1 MLDSTTKRRIDDA
14 RDILVGKIPDP
25 KSQVEQITIA
35 LIYKFMDDMDTE
47 SEELGGTAKF
57 FVGDYKKYSWRKVFN
72 KTRGG
77 QEILLDYRE
86 ALQKMSENPSLPSI
100 FHTIFRQAYLPYNDP
115 ETLKEFLKIIDQFD
129 YDHSEKLGDAFE
141 YLLSV
146 LGSQGDAGQFRT
158 PRHIIDFMVNIVEPK
173 KNETILDPA
182 CGTAGFL
189 ISSYKYILKSNSSE
203 GKSNGDLLTPDERK
217 RLSENI
223 SGYDIS
229 PDMVRLSLVNMYLH
243 RITEPKIIEYDTL
256 TSDMKWNEYFD
267 VIFANPP
274 FMSPKGGIKPHS
286 RFSVQSKRS
295 EALFVDYIAEH
306 LTTTGRGAVIVP
318 EGVIFK
324 SDTAFTKLRKMLIDD
339 NYLYGVISLPSG
351 VFNPYSGVKTSI
363 LLFDKVISKLT
374 DKILF
379 AKIENDGFSLG
390 SQRRPIDG
398 SQLDTITSMIK
409 EFRIMLHQGKE
420 FVSDL
425 CTLVEKTKIA
435 GNGDYNLSGER
446 YSAEITTNSKFRFV
460 SLGDRELFDIQSG
473 GTPDSKNKSF
483 WNGNIHWATLVD
495 LPANENITT
504 IDRTERTITEAGLKN
519 SSAKLLPVESVLVSS
534 RATIGRIAINNIE
547 IATNQGFK
555 NIVIKDKTQVY
566 HKYIAYAMT
575 RLRPQMESLAIGG
588 TFKEI
593 SKSNFMTLKI
603 PLPTLEEQRAIVA
616 EIESYQRIIDAARI
630 IIDNYRPQITIDP
643 NWQMVELGKVC
654 DINPKKSE
662 IKNMPESMDV
672 AFVPMSDIN
681 ENNISFSHKETK
693 KLSEVYSGYT
703 YFKNGDVL
711 LSKVTPCFENGK
723 AGLASNL
730 TNGIGFGSS
739 EFYVL
744 RAKESVLPQW
754 VYICIKEPKFQEQGK
769 NSMTGT
775 GGLQRIPKDFIQN
788 WKIPLPDLKTQHQI
802 ISEIER
808 EQVTVNSAKKL
819 IEIFTK
825 KITNRIA
832 QIWNE

>member
-1 MLDSTTKRRIDDA
+1 MLDAATKRRIDDA

-86 ALQKMSENPSLPSI
+86 ALQKMSENPSLPTI

-158 PRHIIDFMVNIVEPK
+158 PRHIIDFMVELVEPK
-173 KNETILDPA
+173 KGETILDPA

-189 ISSYKYILKSNSSE
+189 ISAYKYILKHNSSE
-203 GKSNGDLLTPDERK
+203 GKDKGDLLTPDERK

-243 RITEPKIIEYDTL
+243 KITEPKITEYDTL
-256 TSDMKWNEYFD
+256 TSDTKWNEYFD
-267 VIFANPP
+267 VVLANPP

-295 EALFVDYIAEH
+295 EALFVDYITEH
-306 LTTTGRGAVIVP
+306 LTITGRGAVIVP

-324 SDTAFTKLRKMLIDD
+324 SDTAFTKLRKMLVEDH
-339 NYLYGVISLPSG
+339 YLYGVISLPSG

-379 AKIENDGFSLG
+379 AKVENDGFGLG
-390 SQRRPIDG
+390 AQRRPVEG
-398 SQLDTITSMIK
+398 SQLESIVSAIK
-409 EFRIMLHQGKE
+409 EFKIQLHRGEE
-420 FVSDL
+420 FESSV
-425 CTLVEKTKIA
+425 CTFVEKSKIA
-435 GNGDYNLSGER
+435 ESCDYNLSGER
-446 YSAEITTNSKFRFV
+446 YFNLKPSTHSRHNIVR
-460 SLGDRELFDIQSG
+460 LGDVLKTSSG
-473 GTPDSKNKSF
+473 GTPSKDVAEYYE
-483 WNGNIHWATLVD
+483 NGTIPWLRSGEVSQGYIHSA
-495 LPANENITT
+495 EIC
-504 IDRTERTITEAGLKN
+504 ITESALQN
-519 SSAKLLPVESVLVSS
+519 SSAKMFPVNTVLIAMYGATAGQVGILKFES
-534 RATIGRIAINNIE
+534 
-547 IATNQGFK
+547 ATNQAICGILPDK
-555 NIVIKDKTQVY
+555 NILPEYIYYILKSQKDELIRISTGGAQPNISQAIIKDIK
-566 HKYIAYAMT
+566 
-575 RLRPQMESLAIGG
+575 
-588 TFKEI
+588 F
-593 SKSNFMTLKI
+593 
-603 PLPTLEEQRAIVA
+603 PLLPIEEQRAIVA
-616 EIESYQRIIDAARI
+616 EIEGYQKIIDAACTI
-630 IIDNYRPQITIDP
+630 ADNYRPQITIDP
-643 NWQMVELGKVC
+643 NWQMVELGEVIKLSSG
-654 DINPKKSE
+654 NGLTSRE
-662 IKNMPESMDV
+662 IKEGNYP
-672 AFVPMSDIN
+672 I
-681 ENNISFSHKETK
+681 
-693 KLSEVYSGYT
+693 YG
-703 YFKNGDVL
+703 G
-711 LSKVTPCFENGK
+711 
-723 AGLASNL
+723 
-730 TNGIGFGSS
+730 NGIISYHNEYFVEEPTIVIGRVGAYCGSVHITEPRS
-739 EFYVL
+739 WITDNGLYVVNFKIPVAIKYL
-744 RAKESVLPQW
+744 ANIIKNLNLNQYAKVGGQPSISQST
-754 VYICIKEPKFQEQGK
+754 VYERQ
-769 NSMTGT
+769 
-775 GGLQRIPKDFIQN
+775 
-788 WKIPLPDLKTQHQI
+788 IPLPDLESQQQI
-802 ISEIER
+802 VAEIER
-808 EQVTVNSAKKL
+808 EQVAVDSAKEL

>member
-57 FVGDYKKYSWRKVFN
+57 FVGDYKKYSWRIVFN

-86 ALQKMSENPSLPSI
+86 ALQKMSQNPNLPSI

-158 PRHIIDFMVNIVEPK
+158 PRHIIDFMVDIMEPK

-189 ISSYKYILKSNSSE
+189 ISSYKHILKSNSSE

-256 TSDMKWNEYFD
+256 TSDTKWNEYFD
-267 VIFANPP
+267 VILANPP

-324 SDTAFTKLRKMLIDD
+324 SDTAFTKLRKMMVED
-339 NYLYGVISLPSG
+339 NYLYGVVSLPSG

-363 LLFDKVISKLT
+363 LLFDKIISKLT
-374 DKILF
+374 NKILF
-379 AKIENDGFSLG
+379 AKVENDGFSLG
-390 SQRRPIDG
+390 AQRRPIDG
-398 SQLDTITSMIK
+398 SQLEAITLKIK
-409 EFRIMLHQGKE
+409 EFRMMLHRGEE

-425 CTLVEKTKIA
+425 CTLVEKTRIA
-435 GNGDYNLSGER
+435 ENGDYNLSGER
-446 YSAEITTNSKFRFV
+446 YSTEVAINSKFRFV
-460 SLGDRELFDIQSG
+460 SLGDKELFDIQSG
-473 GTPDSKNKSF
+473 GTPDSKNESF
-483 WNGNIHWATLVD
+483 WNGNIYWATLVD
-495 LPANENITT
+495 LPANENVTT

-555 NIVIKDKTQVY
+555 NIIIKDKNKVY
-566 HKYIAYAMT
+566 HKYIAYVMT
-575 RLRPQMESLAIGG
+575 YLRSQMESLAIGG

-616 EIESYQRIIDAARI
+616 EIEGYQRIIDAARTI
-630 IIDNYRPQITIDP
+630 VDNYRPQITINPD
-643 NWQMVELGKVC
+643 WQMVELGKAC

-693 KLSEVYSGYT
+693 KISEVYSGYT

-711 LSKVTPCFENGK
+711 LAKVTPCFENGK

-744 RAKESVLPQW
+744 RAKEHVLPQW
-754 VYICIKEPKFQEQGK
+754 LYICIKEPKFQEQGK

-788 WKIPLPDLKTQHQI
+788 WRIPLPAPDIQQQI
-802 ISEIER
+802 VADIER
-808 EQVTVNSAKKL
+808 EQAAVNSAKEL
-819 IEIFTK
+819 IEIFTQ

>member
-77 QEILLDYRE
+77 QDILLDYRE

-115 ETLKEFLKIIDQFD
+115 GTLKEFLKIIDQFD

-203 GKSNGDLLTPDERK
+203 GKSKGDLLTPDERK

-256 TSDMKWNEYFD
+256 TSDTKWNEYFD

-306 LTTTGRGAVIVP
+306 LSTTGRGAVIVP

-324 SDTAFTKLRKMLIDD
+324 SDTAFIKLRKMLVED

-390 SQRRPIDG
+390 AQRRPVDG
-398 SQLDTITSMIK
+398 SQLENIVFAIR
-409 EFRIMLHQGKE
+409 EFRVKLHRGEKFE
-420 FVSDL
+420 SNV
-425 CTLVEKTKIA
+425 CTFVEKLKIA
-435 GNGDYNLSGER
+435 ESEGYNLSGER
-446 YSAEITTNSKFRFV
+446 YIEQQEKSSNYEWVPIGDICTINPSKSELNYLSNINVSFV
-460 SLGDRELFDIQSG
+460 PMSDLGENRI
-473 GTPDSKNKSF
+473 SF
-483 WNGNIHWATLVD
+483 K
-495 LPANENITT
+495 P
-504 IDRTERTITEAGLKN
+504 
-519 SSAKLLPVESVLVSS
+519 
-534 RATIGRIAINNIE
+534 
-547 IATNQGFK
+547 
-555 NIVIKDKTQVY
+555 
-566 HKYIAYAMT
+566 
-575 RLRPQMESLAIGG
+575 
-588 TFKEI
+588 KEI
-593 SKSNFMTLKI
+593 RNIDEVKGRYTYFSDNDILLAKVTPCFENGKAGIANNLINGIGFGSSEFYVMRPSKVVLAEWIYYNIKTETFYSEGKKSMTGTGGLQRIPKKFLSEFRI
-603 PLPTLEEQRAIVA
+603 PLPSLEEQQAIVA
-616 EIESYQRIIDAARI
+616 EIESYQRIIDAART
-630 IIDNYRPQITIDP
+630 IIDNYRPQVTIDLR
-643 NWQMVELGKVC
+643 WQMVELGKVC

-703 YFKNGDVL
+703 YFKDGDVL
-711 LSKVTPCFENGK
+711 LAKVTPCFENGK

-730 TNGIGFGSS
+730 TNGVGFGSS

-744 RAKESVLPQW
+744 RAKEHVLPQW
-754 VYICIKEPKFQEQGK
+754 VYICIKEPEFQKQGK

-788 WKIPLPDLKTQHQI
+788 WRIPLPAPDIQQQI
-802 ISEIER
+802 VAEIER
-808 EQVTVNSAKKL
+808 EQAAVNSAKEL